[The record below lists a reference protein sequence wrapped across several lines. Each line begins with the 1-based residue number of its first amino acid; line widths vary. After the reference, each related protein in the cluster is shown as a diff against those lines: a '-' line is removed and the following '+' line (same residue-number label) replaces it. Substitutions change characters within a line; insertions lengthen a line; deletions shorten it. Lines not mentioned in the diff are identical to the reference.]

1 MHEGGRSGAA
11 RLVALI
17 CTAQVLAQIG
27 AYAWPALLPDF
38 IPRWNLDY
46 SEAGWITATFYLAY
60 MLSVPVLV
68 TLTDRIDPRRVYL
81 FGVGCTVLGHL
92 MFAFLADGFWSAT
105 LARVIAGIGWAGTYM
120 TGLKLLADRVDGKML
135 SRAVTGHAA
144 SLGVSSALSFVIAGA
159 LAQFWGWQ
167 GAFIVASICAV
178 AAWLIAATFAPKQV
192 RKGPREPWSWSLFD
206 FRSVFK
212 NRSAMAYSLGYC
224 VHTWEMGA
232 MRGWAVAFLTYVAL
246 RDHVE
251 TAFFGPTV
259 MTTAMALFGACAS
272 IGGNELSIRMGRQ
285 RLIRMAMAGS
295 MICALT
301 MGFLG
306 GFNYPVAAFLV
317 VLYGMVIWLDS
328 SSLTAGAAGSAY
340 PDRRGAT
347 LAVHSMLGYGGGFIG
362 PVVVGWIL
370 DSAGGPSHLAWGL
383 AFGHIAIA
391 MLGARIA
398 FTWLRP
404 KALEGDHRT

>member
-1 MHEGGRSGAA
+1 MG
-11 RLVALI
+11 
-17 CTAQVLAQIG
+17 
-27 AYAWPALLPDF
+27 
-38 IPRWNLDY
+38 
-46 SEAGWITATFYLAY
+46 SEMCIRD
-60 MLSVPVLV
+60 S
-68 TLTDRIDPRRVYL
+68 
-81 FGVGCTVLGHL
+81 
-92 MFAFLADGFWSAT
+92 
-105 LARVIAGIGWAGTYM
+105 
-120 TGLKLLADRVDGKML
+120 
-135 SRAVTGHAA
+135 
-144 SLGVSSALSFVIAGA
+144 
-159 LAQFWGWQ
+159 
-167 GAFIVASICAV
+167 
-178 AAWLIAATFAPKQV
+178 
-192 RKGPREPWSWSLFD
+192 
-206 FRSVFK
+206 
-212 NRSAMAYSLGYC
+212 YSLGYC

-259 MTTAMALFGACAS
+259 MTTAMALFGAWAS

-295 MICALT
+295 MICALA

-328 SSLTAGAAGSAY
+328 SSLTAGAAGSAH

-370 DSAGGPSHLAWGL
+370 DSANGPSHLAWGL

-398 FTWLRP
+398 FTLS
-404 KALEGDHRT
+404 LIHI